1 MKLFVRLVAGA
12 LARVLVSLARS
23 RSRSPPIADLGRLID
38 RTHRS
43 TPPAPLAR
51 VSRRPN
57 AARVRRASPPPPRAN
72 LPDVGITAPHA
83 PVRPRIARAD
93 SNAISIVH
101 SSRARSQHPR
111 ARVARRRISE
121 LTRNLATAGRSTMR
135 ARASARRAIVART
148 ATRRS
153 NKFFSTSFRD
163 AARVSDSRARACD
176 AIVANWKSARNDFH
190 SWRRRDFY
198 TRRRRRIEES
208 PGKGKDAGVVR
219 LGVRVSINWSVRDAR
234 VMRTCGASVVRR
246 RRSPSRPVAFSL
258 CISREE
264 SHMVGKSKSTSSS
277 SSSPAPVTPTWCDG
291 GWRVDFSREA
301 SSKTLAVA
309 TDTCSC
315 S

>member
-57 AARVRRASPPPPRAN
+57 AARVRRASPPPPRAS

-101 SSRARSQHPR
+101 SSRARSQSPPR
-111 ARVARRRISE
+111 ARRA
-121 LTRNLATAGRSTMR
+121 TTNLRSHAQSRHRWPIDDAR

-153 NKFFSTSFRD
+153 NKFFSTRFRD

-198 TRRRRRIEES
+198 TRRRRIEES

-277 SSSPAPVTPTWCDG
+277 SLSPAPVTPTWCDG

-309 TDTCSC
+309 TDTCAC

>member
-57 AARVRRASPPPPRAN
+57 AARVRRASPPPPRAD

-111 ARVARRRISE
+111 ARVARRRISD

-246 RRSPSRPVAFSL
+246 RWRAAVRCLRRSLSRPRRSL
-258 CISREE
+258 SL
-264 SHMVGKSKSTSSS
+264 SVSLGKSL
-277 SSSPAPVTPTWCDG
+277 TWLG
-291 GWRVDFSREA
+291 NRRA
-301 SSKTLAVA
+301 RRRHRRRRRR
-309 TDTCSC
+309 
-315 S
+315 

>member
-57 AARVRRASPPPPRAN
+57 AARVRRASPPPPRAS

-111 ARVARRRISE
+111 ARVARRRISD

-246 RRSPSRPVAFSL
+246 RRSPSRSVAFFL